1 MSKNTVMSC
10 PVISWVLSGLLRGLL
25 RGLLSGLLRGL
36 FGLLGVVLLLGCGS
50 NATSRSVDPVISGSA
65 SSAPQIPGTTNPRI
79 EQTNIVSAVTGITY
93 PVHIY
98 LPEDYA
104 SSNKSYPVIYAT
116 DGQWIFNGFAA
127 ALDDKS
133 LDVILVAIEQGPN
146 DRRSVD
152 YLLPGARQY
161 FLFLTTELLPTIER
175 DYRVDTTQRTL
186 SGTSYGGILVAAVLL
201 LDDVVQPHFR
211 NYLSFDAS
219 FYVHP
224 HATADLQTERYN
236 ASHELPATLVL
247 TSATKIGN
255 DAHVT
260 SFQRK
265 LEARNFNGLKIYRK
279 KYAVH
284 HNNVAEPSFA
294 DALDL
299 IFPTE

>member
-1 MSKNTVMSC
+1 SGMTKIPVLGCTVK
-10 PVISWVLSGLLRGLL
+10 SWL
-25 RGLLSGLLRGL
+25 L
-36 FGLLGVVLLLGCGS
+36 FGLLGFLGLALFGCGS
-50 NATSRSVDPVISGSA
+50 NETSRTADPVITEPAANS
-65 SSAPQIPGTTNPRI
+65 PQPPTTENPRI
-79 EQTNIVSAVTGITY
+79 KNTSIVSAVTGVTY

-116 DGQWIFNGFAA
+116 DGQWIFNGFAS

-133 LDVILVAIEQGPN
+133 LYVILVAVEQGPN

-152 YLLPGARQY
+152 YILPDARQY
-161 FLFLTTELLPTIER
+161 FLFLTAELLPTIER

-224 HATADLQTERYN
+224 HATADLQTER
-236 ASHELPATLVL
+236 
-247 TSATKIGN
+247 
-255 DAHVT
+255 
-260 SFQRK
+260 
-265 LEARNFNGLKIYRK
+265 
-279 KYAVH
+279 
-284 HNNVAEPSFA
+284 
-294 DALDL
+294 
-299 IFPTE
+299 

>member
-1 MSKNTVMSC
+1 MSKNTVMGCTVISC
-10 PVISWVLSGLLRGLL
+10 PVINWLLC
-25 RGLLSGLLRGL
+25 
-36 FGLLGVVLLLGCGS
+36 GLLGLLGFVLLGCGS
-50 NATSRSVDPVISGSA
+50 SETSRSVDPVITEP
-65 SSAPQIPGTTNPRI
+65 APNSLQIPEIADPRI
-79 EQTNIVSAVTGITY
+79 KQTNIVSAVTGITY

-104 SSNKSYPVIYAT
+104 SSNESYPVIYAT

-175 DYRVDTTQRTL
+175 DYRVDTMQRTL

-201 LDDVVQPHFR
+201 LDDVVQPHFK

-224 HATADLQTERYN
+224 QATAELQAERFY

-247 TSATKIGN
+247 TSATTIGN
-255 DAHVT
+255 DVHVT
-260 SFQRK
+260 NFQQV
-265 LEARNFNGLKIYRK
+265 LEAKNFAGLNIYRK
-279 KYAVH
+279 KYPVH
-284 HNNVAEPSFA
+284 HNNVAGPSFA

-299 IFPTE
+299 IFQTK